1 LEVTEFTNFKDFR
14 ELKAGFTVR
23 HKVFKGI
30 IDLEH
35 YAKQWNEWKV
45 MNMDAK
51 EIAAVCDKYMKDLLA
66 AERSIPENQALPQF
80 KQKLLVF
87 RDAIPV
93 ISALRCPYL

>member
-1 LEVTEFTNFKDFR
+1 
-14 ELKAGFTVR
+14 
-23 HKVFKGI
+23 
-30 IDLEH
+30 
-35 YAKQWNEWKV
+35 

-51 EIAAVCDKYMKDLLA
+51 EISSVCDKYMKDLLA
-66 AERSIPENQALPQF
+66 AERTIPENQALPQF